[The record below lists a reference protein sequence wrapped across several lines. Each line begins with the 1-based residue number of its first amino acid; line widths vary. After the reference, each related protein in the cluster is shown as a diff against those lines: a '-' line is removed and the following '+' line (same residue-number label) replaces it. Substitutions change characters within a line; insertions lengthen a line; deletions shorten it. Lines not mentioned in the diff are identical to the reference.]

1 MRTIPTRQS
10 SRLEALELTRAEI
23 DRLHA
28 PIGLPIGSKTPPE
41 IAVAVLA
48 EITAV
53 RQRKVAVA
61 HASLTTE
68 PIAAA
73 LAAGS

>member
-1 MRTIPTRQS
+1 MGSTRTS
-10 SRLEALELTRAEI
+10 ASRRERLKALDLSDAEI

-41 IAVAVLA
+41 IAIAILA

-53 RQRKVAVA
+53 RKNR
-61 HASLTTE
+61 S
-68 PIAAA
+68 AATA
-73 LAAGS
+73 ERLAQISAG